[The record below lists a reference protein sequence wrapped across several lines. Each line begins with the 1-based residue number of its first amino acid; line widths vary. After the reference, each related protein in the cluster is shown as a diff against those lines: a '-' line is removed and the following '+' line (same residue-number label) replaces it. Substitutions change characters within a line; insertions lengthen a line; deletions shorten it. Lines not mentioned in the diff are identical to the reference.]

1 MRINCVSCK
10 KEISAEDVNLDTTLA
25 KCRGCHAV
33 FDFTD
38 QVRGGDSAAPAKKRD
53 RGEIPLPK
61 NLVVAEGMQS
71 LDIVRKWARGPA
83 IFFLFFSGFWNS
95 IVLVFVVAAAFGGF
109 KDEGGDGMGCFI
121 WLFLTP
127 FILIGL
133 GTGYAALALLLNK
146 TTISVAG
153 TELKVSHGPM
163 RWPGAKTLDAAQV
176 GQLYC
181 SEYVSYKQNNQPVY
195 RMKVHAMMLDGSR
208 VDLISGIEEVNQ
220 ALYLE
225 RILEKHLGIED
236 RPVRDEFK
244 GDHLS

>member
-1 MRINCVSCK
+1 MSCR
-10 KEISAEDVNLDTTLA
+10 KEIPAEDVNLDTSLA
-25 KCRGCHAV
+25 KCMACHAV
-33 FDFTD
+33 FDFTE
-38 QVRGGDSAAPAKKRD
+38 QVRGGESAAPAKKRD

-61 NLVVAEGMQS
+61 NLIVAEGMQS

-83 IFFLFFSGFWNS
+83 FFFLFFSGFWNS
-95 IVLVFVVAAAFGGF
+95 IVLVFVVAAASGMM
-109 KDEGGDGMGCFI
+109 KDGGDGFGWFI
-121 WLFLTP
+121 WVFLTP

-146 TTISVAG
+146 TTIKVEG

-181 SEYVSYKQNNQPVY
+181 TEYVAYKQNNSPVY

-208 VDLISGIEEVNQ
+208 VDLISGIEDVNQ

-225 RILEKHLGIED
+225 QILEKHLGIED

-244 GDHLS
+244 GGPLS